1 MSIEIKQLMVK
12 SNVVQKR
19 GDDGGGDKKKEQAA
33 LARDV
38 LEQCRNLILEIMDD
52 NRDR

>member
-12 SNVVQKR
+12 SNVVQR
-19 GDDGGGDKKKEQAA
+19 CEDDSDKKKEQSAMA
-33 LARDV
+33 KEM
-38 LEQCRNLILEIMDD
+38 LEQCRNLILEIMED